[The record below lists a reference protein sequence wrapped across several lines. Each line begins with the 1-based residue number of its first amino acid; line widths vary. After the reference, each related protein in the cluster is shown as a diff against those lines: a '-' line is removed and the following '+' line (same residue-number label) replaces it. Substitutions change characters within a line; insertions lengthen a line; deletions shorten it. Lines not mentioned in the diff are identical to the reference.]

1 MRTAVVA
8 RRRGGTGRLG
18 LGLALVL
25 CGGLCMPAAAAP
37 GGDTASASADQ
48 ADHDPIEGF
57 NRKIFWFNDKVDVY
71 VLEPVAHAW
80 QWIAPERV
88 RNSVGNFFLNLRFP
102 IVTVNDLLQGK
113 LKASASDVGRFGV
126 NTTVGVLGF
135 FDPASGWGLERHDE
149 DFGQTLGV
157 WGVPPGPYLVLPIL
171 GPSNPRDT
179 GGLVVDTALSVTPFF
194 LDWYVTTGAKAFET
208 INYRASI
215 LQEVHDAKQGALDYY
230 TFVRNAYQQRR
241 KALVSDNAEPST
253 QDEDELYHPELGR

>member
-1 MRTAVVA
+1 MRAAAVA
-8 RRRGGTGRLG
+8 SRRGSTRGLG

-25 CGGLCMPAAAAP
+25 CGGLPLPAAAAP
-37 GGDTASASADQ
+37 AGDAPAASTDQ

-71 VLEPVAHAW
+71 ALEPAARAW
-80 QWIAPERV
+80 RWIAPERV
-88 RNSVGNFFLNLRFP
+88 RSAVSKFFLNLHFP
-102 IVTVNDLLQGK
+102 IVAVNDLLQGK
-113 LKASASDVGRFGV
+113 LKASAVDVGRFGV

-157 WGVPPGPYLVLPIL
+157 WGVPSGPYLVLPIL
-171 GPSNPRDT
+171 GPSNPRDA
-179 GGLVVDTALSVTPFF
+179 GGLAVDTALSVTPFF
-194 LDWYVTTGAKAFET
+194 LDWYVTTGARVFET
-208 INYRASI
+208 INYRTSV
-215 LQEVHDAKQGALDYY
+215 LQEVHDAKESALDYY

-253 QDEDELYHPELGR
+253 QEEDELYHPELGQ